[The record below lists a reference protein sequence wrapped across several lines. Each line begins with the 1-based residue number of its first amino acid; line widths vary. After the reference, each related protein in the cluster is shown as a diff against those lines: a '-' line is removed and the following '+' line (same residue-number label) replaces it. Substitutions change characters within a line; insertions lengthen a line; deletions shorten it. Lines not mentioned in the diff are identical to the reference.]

1 MEHGSPHV
9 VESLFDAARGS
20 VEVHGVHGE
29 DHTRSNGLEV
39 RRGVRLCGG

>member
-29 DHTRSNGLEV
+29 GVVVLKV
-39 RRGVRLCGG
+39 RPHSSQWT